1 MSEEKPLNPEAERAL
16 ANVRRL
22 MLIAGVTTFVA
33 IGAVLMVI
41 GYRVFHAGG
50 SAASLSDIMVT
61 LPAGAK
67 VTSTTIGEGRLALTI
82 EVNGRTEVRLFDL
95 ATLKPVGTIK
105 AP

>member
-67 VTSTTIGEGRLALTI
+67 VMSTVIGEGRLALTI
-82 EVNGRTEVRLFDL
+82 EANGRTEVRLFDL
-95 ATLKPVGTIK
+95 ATLKPVGTIR